1 VIFGPDIVKEAKAI
15 VHRIQDNLKAE
26 KSHQET
32 YANKEASALKIWS
45 QRSCVLEGLAI
56 ERSEEVWGKMKVS
69 SSLYRTIPHPQEVLD
84 CGVQAWPATILSWRS
99 QHLPRVAIEEMF
111 EGTHG
116 RHVAWSDT
124 ARGWLIVLG
133 HPIKILDQKD
143 RVTRYKTIKFF
154 KIQWRNHTEEE
165 ASWESEDFLRSLHS
179 DFALP

>member
-1 VIFGPDIVKEAKAI
+1 MASFEVLYGRRCHTPLSWIEPREKVIFGPDIVKEAKAI
-15 VHRIQDNLKAE
+15 VHRIQDNLKAQ

-32 YANKEASALKIWS
+32 YANKEASALRIWS

-133 HPIKILDQKD
+133 APNQ
-143 RVTRYKTIKFF
+143 
-154 KIQWRNHTEEE
+154 NPG
-165 ASWESEDFLRSLHS
+165 SEGSCHEV
-179 DFALP
+179 